1 MDPKRT
7 SLRDALPR
15 LGIWILHL
23 PAAPHPLLLRRDR
36 PFDPAA
42 PVADVPDVV
51 RYVAAARRSL
61 KGPLALE
68 IDGPGDALASPE
80 TVLRAL
86 SILRE
91 HHPDVVTGLVI
102 DGPLMAEYAEELE
115 AFGLSYLVV
124 RRDAATEATA
134 RRLVDGARYRGETIE
149 RDGAARMMLD
159 EGIRAIHLA
168 RRHEIPV
175 AVRTSLLPN
184 VNAWEIEEIA
194 RQVCEAGAE
203 RMDVVAHDPVAGAP
217 LSHPGTPTAEEVD
230 EARAIIDAVFD
241 EDPAHRGPSAL
252 DWLCPQRMQKV
263 DLDALDALDV
273 LRTLPDPHEDP
284 EPAPLLPPRRAQ
296 LIAVATA
303 DGTLVDT
310 PLETAHALRLYA
322 VTERAIRY
330 VGSRPLPLDPRRRHD
345 GVGDARIFLQA
356 LVGCRSVVATRIPPR
371 AVTLL
376 GAVGIRGVAQGGR
389 VNEVLDRVA
398 RGAWR
403 QAGS

>member
-1 MDPKRT
+1 MDPKRP
-7 SLRDALPR
+7 SFRNALPR

-23 PAAPHPLLLRRDR
+23 PAAAHPLLLRRDR
-36 PFDPAA
+36 PHDPLA

-51 RYVAAARRSL
+51 RYVAAARRAL

-102 DGPLMAEYAEELE
+102 DGPLMAEYVEELE
-115 AFGLSYLVV
+115 AFGLSYVIL

-134 RRLVDGARYRGETIE
+134 RRLVDGARYKGEAVD
-149 RDGAARMMLD
+149 RDAAARMMLD
-159 EGIRAIHLA
+159 EGPRAIHLA
-168 RRHEIPV
+168 KRYDIPV
-175 AVRTSLLPN
+175 AVRTTLLPT
-184 VNAWEIEEIA
+184 VNAWEIADIA
-194 RQVCEAGAE
+194 REVAEAGAE
-203 RMDVVAHDPVAGAP
+203 RMDVVPYVPQPGALLTHVGRPTEHEMQEAQDAVDAVFAHDP
-217 LSHPGTPTAEEVD
+217 SHHGS
-230 EARAIIDAVFD
+230 
-241 EDPAHRGPSAL
+241 SAL

-273 LRTLPDPHEDP
+273 LRTLPNPHEDAS
-284 EPAPLLPPRRAQ
+284 PAPLLPPRTAQ
-296 LIAVATA
+296 LVAVATA

-330 VGSRPLPLDPRRRHD
+330 VASRPLPLDPRRRHD
-345 GVGDARIFLQA
+345 GVGDARTFLQA

-376 GAVGIRGVAQGGR
+376 GAVGIRGVAQGGP
-389 VNEVLDRVA
+389 VDEVLDRVA
-398 RGAWR
+398 RGIWR
-403 QAGS
+403 QAEG